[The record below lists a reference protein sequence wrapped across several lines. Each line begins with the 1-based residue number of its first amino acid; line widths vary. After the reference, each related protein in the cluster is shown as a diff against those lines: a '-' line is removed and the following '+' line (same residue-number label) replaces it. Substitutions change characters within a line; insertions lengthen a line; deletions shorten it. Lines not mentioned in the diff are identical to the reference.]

1 MCIHACCGYGTPF
14 LELMCTYICKHS
26 VKVKWHNSNLVAI
39 MLTMTSLS
47 LCSESYRSESS
58 AAEDEENRCEILAD
72 AKGKYNTDDTALNR
86 KSGIFGLKA
95 VS

>member
-1 MCIHACCGYGTPF
+1 M
-14 LELMCTYICKHS
+14 LRIC
-26 VKVKWHNSNLVAI
+26 
-39 MLTMTSLS
+39 
-47 LCSESYRSESS
+47 ESYRSSSS

-72 AKGKYNTDDTALNR
+72 AEGKYNTDDTALNR